1 MTKREIKMAEEK
13 RKQTSSDF
21 LYLTWTSIVLTLN
34 KSQVRN
40 EYYCFQRNTEN
51 YIFNIDK
58 KPKYNT
64 ETFFAK
70 KKKVKRRQKSSV
82 AGEVTWYLAVC
93 DALAEDPASALCCTV
108 ICTSHSGSSALWT

>member
-1 MTKREIKMAEEK
+1 MCALRHYEIQYCVTYCKDSNMTKREIKMAEEK

-58 KPKYNT
+58 KPK
-64 ETFFAK
+64 
-70 KKKVKRRQKSSV
+70 
-82 AGEVTWYLAVC
+82 
-93 DALAEDPASALCCTV
+93 
-108 ICTSHSGSSALWT
+108 